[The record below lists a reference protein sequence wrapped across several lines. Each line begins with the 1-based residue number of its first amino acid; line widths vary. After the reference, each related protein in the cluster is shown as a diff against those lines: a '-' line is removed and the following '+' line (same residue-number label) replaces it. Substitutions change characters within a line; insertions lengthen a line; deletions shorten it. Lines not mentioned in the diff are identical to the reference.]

1 MKEFSQKHSVLLL
14 WLTIILL
21 IISISLSVCAFGG
34 KNSPKNFK
42 GGERGGMMQDSGRMM
57 NNNDSRG
64 FNRNSNTNNR
74 NMVNPSQGET
84 QENPSAPV
92 GNEPVTN

>member
-14 WLTIILL
+14 WSTIILL
-21 IISISLSVCAFGG
+21 IISISLSAYAFGG
-34 KNSPKNFK
+34 RNSQKNFK
-42 GGERGGMMQDSGRMM
+42 GEERGGMMQDSGRMIDS
-57 NNNDSRG
+57 NSRG